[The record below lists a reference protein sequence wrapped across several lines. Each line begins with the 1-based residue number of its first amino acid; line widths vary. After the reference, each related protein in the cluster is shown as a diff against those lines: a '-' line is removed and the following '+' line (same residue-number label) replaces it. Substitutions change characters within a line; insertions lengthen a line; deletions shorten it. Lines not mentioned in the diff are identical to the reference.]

1 MEIRNH
7 GVLSP
12 LALYNEFCLC
22 TGVGMSAK
30 WGVPVPK
37 TPSVLGG
44 RSLTSLRSVKPDR
57 SRDNS
62 SIDGPLFFP
71 HGWGDSGWFRPDPRS
86 PRPLSLHTESILPG
100 ADDTGCCFSR
110 TDLFLSVRC
119 LRYFDGEFSLH
130 TTSRPPPISRILWRK
145 ATFSLARRNNS
156 SRSILFSE
164 MTSSRD
170 TCTSSLTGWVGTLL
184 PAATQR
190 LQNSLRI
197 KLADV

>member
-1 MEIRNH
+1 MEIHNY

-12 LALYNEFCLC
+12 LVLYNKFCLC

-30 WGVPVPK
+30 WGVPVQK

-57 SRDNS
+57 SRDKS

-71 HGWGDSGWFRPDPRS
+71 HGWGDSGLFRPDPRS
-86 PRPLSLHTESILPG
+86 PRPLSLHAESIAPG

-119 LRYFDGEFSLH
+119 LRYFDWEFSLH
-130 TTSRPPPISRILWRK
+130 TTSRPPAISRILWRK

-170 TCTSSLTGWVGTLL
+170 TL
-184 PAATQR
+184 PAWWAE
-190 LQNSLRI
+190 
-197 KLADV
+197 